1 MKIGELARHGDVTH
15 EAIRHYV
22 HQGLIHAGRDPNNG
36 YQYFDEEALRRVRFI
51 QRARTLGFSLREVGE
66 IFAHTDHGDS
76 PCPMVRDLL
85 SARLPQIRAQIR
97 ELEQLADRME
107 HALQAWSD
115 MPDGAPDGHTLC
127 QLIEHWNEP
136 DTPATTAGT
145 TATGRPDE

>member
-1 MKIGELARHGDVTH
+1 MKIGELSERGNVTH

-22 HQGLIHAGRDPNNG
+22 QQGLIHAERNPDNG
-36 YQYFDEEALRRVRFI
+36 YQHFDEEALRRLRFI
-51 QRARTLGFSLREVGE
+51 HRARTLGFSLREVGD
-66 IFAHTDHGDS
+66 IFRHTDHRDS

-85 SARLPQIRAQIR
+85 SARLPEVRAQIR

-107 HALQAWSD
+107 HALKAWAD

-136 DTPATTAGT
+136 GTPAHM
-145 TATGRPDE
+145 TGRPDE